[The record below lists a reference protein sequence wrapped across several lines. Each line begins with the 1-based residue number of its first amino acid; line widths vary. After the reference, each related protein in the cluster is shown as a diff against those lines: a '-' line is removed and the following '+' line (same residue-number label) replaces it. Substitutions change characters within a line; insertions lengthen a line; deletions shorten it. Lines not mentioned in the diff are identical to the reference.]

1 MPRCTTPNIHS
12 LDSHTE
18 VLRPVDE
25 KGDANMPV
33 SSPSPSSH
41 RWWFTDLRRDK
52 RRAVAI
58 SRAAVSRG
66 MRAGPPLPCNR
77 PGCPPPLLSQTHNR
91 PGLRTAPALPCNH
104 PGLPTAPLPSTAP
117 PLPNAQPSRV
127 ARYPSSPMQPS
138 RVAHRPSAPLH
149 SPSSPKRTTVPGCAL
164 PLLSQTQSRPGLR
177 IAPPLPNAQ
186 PSRMRITPPLAT
198 GRRRLAAIRSR
209 DHDA

>member
-77 PGCPPPLLSQTHNR
+77 PGCPPPL
-91 PGLRTAPALPCNH
+91 
-104 PGLPTAPLPSTAP
+104 

-127 ARYPSSPMQPS
+127 AHCPCSPMQPS
-138 RVAHRPSAPLH
+138 RVAHRPSPLH

>member
-127 ARYPSSPMQPS
+127 ARYPSSP
-138 RVAHRPSAPLH
+138 
-149 SPSSPKRTTVPGCAL
+149 KRKAVPGCVL
-164 PLLSQTQSRPGLR
+164 PLLSPTHNRPGC
-177 IAPPLPNAQ
+177 ASPPL
-186 PSRMRITPPLAT
+186 SRRVA
-198 GRRRLAAIRSR
+198 GDSR
-209 DHDA
+209 QSGLVTMTLSENRYPTALGSS